1 MLAVKEEYRGRG
13 VATQLVRMAIDA
25 MIDKDADEVSSFIPF
40 IPFIFTHVHADMRV
54 DRIGNRS
61 H

>member
-1 MLAVKEEYRGRG
+1 MLAVKEDYRGRG

-40 IPFIFTHVHADMRV
+40 NFTHVHADMRA
-54 DRIGNRS
+54 DRIGDRS